1 VTRRQV
7 AHPSTRRRVP
17 PDAQWPA
24 MPSSRLGAV
33 VGSLLCL
40 LPVACAAPTAGTGTA
55 PGTTSATPPA
65 APSTPTDPV
74 EAALADL
81 DRREQVAQ
89 LVVVGVA
96 LTDLSP
102 ADDFVAEGV
111 GGVFLQGRSSIPADE
126 LAAETARWAE
136 AAPGP
141 RPWVGVDQE
150 GGAVQT
156 LSGPGFADLP
166 TAARQ
171 GRMAAGEL
179 AALADDMG
187 ASLSSAGINLNLA
200 PVVDVVPEGTEDG
213 NAPIGAYGRQY
224 GSTAEAVTA
233 AAGTVADGLAGHGVT
248 PTLKHFPGLGRVQEN
263 PDESRDVT
271 DDVTT
276 RDDEQVAAFGT
287 LAGSDA
293 EPFVMMSSAT
303 YTRIDPSAPAAFS
316 PVVVTDL
323 LREQLGFDGVVISDD
338 IGAAQAVQDLPA
350 EERAVRFLEAGGT
363 LMLTMDADLV
373 TEMIDAILAR
383 AESDPGFSATVD
395 AAVRTALT
403 AKADAGLLSGS

>member
-1 VTRRQV
+1 MR
-7 AHPSTRRRVP
+7 P
-17 PDAQWPA
+17 
-24 MPSSRLGAV
+24 SRLGAV

-40 LPVACAAPTAGTGTA
+40 LPAACTEPTAGTGTA
-55 PGTTSATPPA
+55 PSTSSS
-65 APSTPTDPV
+65 APSSTPIPEPDPV
-74 EAALADL
+74 EAALTDL

-89 LVVVGVA
+89 LIVVGVA

-102 ADDFVAEGV
+102 ADEFVAGGM

-126 LAAETARWAE
+126 LATETARWA
-136 AAPGP
+136 AAAQGP
-141 RPWVGVDQE
+141 RPWIGVDQE

-156 LSGPGFADLP
+156 LSGPGFADLSS
-166 TAARQ
+166 AARQ
-171 GRMAAGEL
+171 GRMPAEEL

-200 PVVDVVPEGTEDG
+200 PVVDVVPEGTEDA
-213 NAPIGAYGRQY
+213 NAPIGAYDRQY
-224 GSTAEAVTA
+224 GSTAEAVTP
-233 AAGTVADGLAGHGVT
+233 AAGTVADGLAAHGVT

-263 PDESRDVT
+263 PDKSRDAT

-276 RDDEQVAAFGT
+276 RDDDQVAAFGT
-287 LAGSDA
+287 LATSDV

-303 YTRIDPSAPAAFS
+303 YTQIDPSTPVVFS

-338 IGAAQAVQDLPA
+338 IGAAQAVQDVPVQ
-350 EERAVRFLEAGGT
+350 ERAVRYLEAGGT
-363 LMLTMDADLV
+363 LMLTMDADLL
-373 TEMIDAILAR
+373 TEMIDAIVAR

-403 AKADAGLLSGS
+403 AKAGAGLLPPA

>member
-1 VTRRQV
+1 MR
-7 AHPSTRRRVP
+7 
-17 PDAQWPA
+17 
-24 MPSSRLGAV
+24 SSRLGAV
-33 VGSLLCL
+33 VGSVFLLL
-40 LPVACAAPTAGTGTA
+40 TACADPTAGTA
-55 PGTTSATPPA
+55 PEPSTSSPAPPA
-65 APSTPTDPV
+65 APSSEIDPV
-74 EAALADL
+74 DAALADL

-89 LVVVGVA
+89 LIVVGVA

-102 ADDFVAEGV
+102 ADGFAAEGM
-111 GGVFLQGRSSIPADE
+111 GGVFLQGRSSISADE
-126 LAAETARWAE
+126 LATATARWAE

-166 TAARQ
+166 SAARQ
-171 GRMAAGEL
+171 GRMPAEEL

-200 PVVDVVPEGTEDG
+200 PVVDIVPEGTEDA
-213 NAPIGAYGRQY
+213 NAPIGAWDRQY
-224 GSTAEAVTA
+224 GSSAEDVVR
-233 AAGTVADGLAGHGVT
+233 AAGTIADALAAHGVT
-248 PTLKHFPGLGRVQEN
+248 PTLKHFPGLGRVPEN
-263 PDESRDVT
+263 PDKSRDAT

-276 RDDEQVAAFGT
+276 RDDDQVGAFGT

-303 YTRIDPSAPAAFS
+303 YTQIDPTVPAVFS
-316 PVVVTDL
+316 PVVIDDL

-338 IGAAQAVQDLPA
+338 IGAAQAVQGVPVD
-350 EERAVRFLEAGGT
+350 ERAVRYLEAGGT

-373 TEMIDAILAR
+373 TELIDAIVAR
-383 AESDPGFSATVD
+383 AEADPAFSATVD

-403 AKADAGLLSGS
+403 AKADAGLLPPA